1 MHEVLHYSRLA
12 ALRQSIRCNASYD
25 ERCDYK
31 NLLFDNGSSVSIDN
45 IIRLL
50 ANACITRD
58 IIHAIVMTFFALF
71 MQQHTLFLMQSV
83 KSK

>member
-31 NLLFDNGSSVSIDN
+31 NLWVVCLITEALSVL
-45 IIRLL
+45 II
-50 ANACITRD
+50 
-58 IIHAIVMTFFALF
+58 
-71 MQQHTLFLMQSV
+71 
-83 KSK
+83 